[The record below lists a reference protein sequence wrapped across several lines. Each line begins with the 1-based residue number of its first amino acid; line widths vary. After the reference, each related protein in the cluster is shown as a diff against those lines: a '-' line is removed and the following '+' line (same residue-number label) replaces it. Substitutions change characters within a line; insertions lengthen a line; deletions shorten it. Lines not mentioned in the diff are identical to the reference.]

1 MYMWLLI
8 NCYKDEMIV
17 CICLINRFYRLA
29 SPGSSVLTYQLKQ
42 VREGLQSS
50 MARSTVEEVILR
62 KMITMSTAMTHHKTT
77 GPLYH
82 HFLSVGLVWVNSM
95 AS

>member
-1 MYMWLLI
+1 M
-8 NCYKDEMIV
+8 
-17 CICLINRFYRLA
+17 CLINRFYRLA

-42 VREGLQSS
+42 VRERLQSS

-62 KMITMSTAMTHHKTT
+62 KMITMMMNTMSTAMTHHKTT

-82 HFLSVGLVWVNSM
+82 HFLSAGLVWVNSM